1 MKFLKVNE
9 AARVLGCSEAFLRRA
24 EQNGKIPRAKRDI
37 NLWRVYDDEDIQRLR
52 QLLSPTSGNSNPVIN
67 AK

>member
-24 EQNGKIPRAKRDI
+24 EQHSKIPRAKRDI
-37 NLWRVYDDEDIQRLR
+37 NGWRVYDDEDIQRLR
-52 QLLSPTSGNSNPVIN
+52 ELLSPTGGNSNS
-67 AK
+67 

>member
-9 AARVLGCSEAFLRRA
+9 AARALGCSEAFLRRA

-37 NLWRVYDDEDIQRLR
+37 NKWRVYDDEDIRLLR
-52 QLLSPTSGNSNPVIN
+52 ELLSPTNGNSNPIIN
-67 AK
+67 TK